1 MKYPKLVPPS
11 VCKTKI
17 MVKVNLD
24 EIGEYGESD
33 VSQVGSF
40 YCNYQATSKRI
51 YTSDTSYIQLSGIA
65 LLDGDALD
73 MNSNP
78 SDGEAVILGRTFRI
92 HSISKMRN
100 PDGSVNYTKIELI

>member
-17 MVKVNLD
+17 MMKINRD

-51 YTSDTSYIQLSGIA
+51 YTSDTSYIQLSGVA

-78 SDGEAVILGRTFRI
+78 SDGEVVILGRTFRI